1 MKGAGNSR
9 LLSRRS
15 FLKLGG
21 AGLAGAAL
29 VGVGGCAGEKSEG
42 LTRIVFSHGEDSEIL
57 RDQILGFNEQNRGEI
72 EVTLR
77 LAPADSSQ
85 YFEKL
90 RIEFQADEADADVI
104 SGDVIWPAQF
114 AANGWISDLS
124 SLFTADLREPYLPAT
139 IDSNTYEGAV
149 YGVPWFTDAGM
160 LYYRKDLLEQGGFSE
175 PPKTWDEM
183 QEMVEK
189 VRQDAGTKYGFVF
202 QGAEYEGGVVNG
214 LEFIWNSGGDVLDSH
229 DPNEVTVATPD
240 AIAGLETARGIVAE
254 GVAPGAVPSFKEYES
269 YTVFL
274 NGDAVFMR
282 NWPNVYAR
290 AADPSL
296 SRVEQERIG
305 VAPLPVARSG
315 SVAHSGL
322 GGWNL
327 MINAASEKTEAA
339 WAFIRYLSAPEQQ
352 KARALRGGYL
362 PTREDCYEDREIL
375 SEVPVIT
382 LGREAIRNVRS
393 RPVTPFYHDMSLAMA
408 GRFHASLTGATAPQH
423 AATLLE
429 QDLESILRQAQPL

>member
-1 MKGAGNSR
+1 MKGIGNRR
-9 LLSRRS
+9 LLSRRD
-15 FLKLGG
+15 FL

-29 VGVGGCAGEKSEG
+29 LGVAGCASKESKG
-42 LTRIVFSHGEDSEIL
+42 LARTVFSHGEDSEIL
-57 RDQILGFNEQNRGEI
+57 RDQIRRFNEHNRGTI
-72 EVTLR
+72 EVALR

-90 RIEFQADEADADVI
+90 RIEFQAGQADSDVI
-104 SGDVIWPAQF
+104 SGEVIWPAQF

-124 SLFTADLREPYLPAT
+124 SFFTAELREPYLPAA

-160 LYYRKDLLEQGGFSE
+160 LYYRKDLLEQAGFSE
-175 PPKTWDEM
+175 PPKTWAEM
-183 QEMVEK
+183 EKMVEK
-189 VRQDAGTKYGFVF
+189 VRRETGTRYGFVF
-202 QGAEYEGGVVNG
+202 QGADYEGGVVNS
-214 LEFIWNSGGDVLDSH
+214 LEFIWSSGGNVLDPH
-229 DPNEVTVATPD
+229 DPDDVTVAAPE
-240 AIAGLETARGIVAE
+240 AVAGLETARGMVAD

-274 NGDAVFMR
+274 NGDALFMR
-282 NWPNVYAR
+282 NWPYVYAR

-296 SRVEQERIG
+296 SHVEQGRIG
-305 VAPLPVARSG
+305 VATLPVARPG
-315 SVAHSGL
+315 STSHSGL

-352 KARALRGGYL
+352 KERALRGGYL

-382 LGREAIRNVRS
+382 LGRDAIRNVRS
-393 RPVTPFYHDMSLAMA
+393 RPVSPLYRDMSLAMA
-408 GRFHASLTGATAPQH
+408 ERFHASLSGTVAPER
-423 AATLLE
+423 AAVLL
-429 QDLESILRQAQPL
+429 